1 MAPNGP
7 QQPGIPSERTGV
19 QPTGQIPRRT
29 ADWFVLVIALAA
41 IVAGLVLGHALLVAG
56 GLVLAASIRRLFRWP
71 RSASR
76 SRKRLHEP

>member
-7 QQPGIPSERTGV
+7 QQPGIPAGRTGV

-56 GLVLAASIRRLFRWP
+56 GLVLAASIRHLLR
-71 RSASR
+71 
-76 SRKRLHEP
+76 